1 MFPNGMERL
10 RHQKI
15 KTKHQQRKKN
25 QGKNKQIKMGNNR
38 QEGVLCLIV
47 SWAII
52 ERQGKV

>member
-25 QGKNKQIKMGNNR
+25 QEKNKQIKMGNNR
-38 QEGVLCLIV
+38 
-47 SWAII
+47 
-52 ERQGKV
+52 